1 MLVSSV
7 VRWVAAGCVAATLI
21 SCSSDSS
28 TGLDLGS
35 VVQSTRA
42 TPAPTEPPSTTSV
55 VATTEPP
62 LVEQTTVPSTPPP
75 TDAPTTT
82 PQPETTTPELS
93 KEDQV
98 KADFEA
104 ARLARHQCAYTPEV
118 CDYGAIAIAD
128 SPMDKR
134 TRDQIAMRLTYNLRA
149 VQGKGDELVRVESV
163 GFEGSS
169 AFVTICVYDTV
180 QIYDIG
186 DLGNPD
192 DDILYNGNVTS
203 SRVRWEMR
211 TEDGRWLLYSGTDID
226 RLDEGDLCGF

>member
-42 TPAPTEPPSTTSV
+42 SPAPTEPPSTTSD

-98 KADFEA
+98 KADYTTALA
-104 ARLARHQCAYTPEV
+104 ARLSCTYNPDTCNYAAV
-118 CDYGAIAIAD
+118 AIPG
-128 SPMDKR
+128 SPMDVQ
-134 TRDQIAMRLTYNLRA
+134 TRQVVQQRVVDNLR
-149 VQGKGDELVRVESV
+149 GKPGFGDIKVTFESV
-163 GFEGSS
+163 GFEGDA
-169 AFVTICVYDTV
+169 AFVTICAYDTGV
-180 QIYDIG
+180 LFDIQ
-186 DLGNPD
+186 DPENPD
-192 DDILYNGNVTS
+192 DDIVVDDGTS
-203 SRVRWEMR
+203 SYRVRWEMQL
-211 TEDGRWLLYSGTDID
+211 ESGRWLMFEGVQIQ
-226 RLDEGDLCGF
+226 RLDEGDLCAS